1 MSRHVSSKA
10 KEVLSAFFMLSAAVV
25 AFAGPVASATWT
37 GAVEFRNLS
46 ESFTYNASVIDSTV
60 PPGLTVIVR

>member
-1 MSRHVSSKA
+1 
-10 KEVLSAFFMLSAAVV
+10 MLFALAATGI

-37 GAVEFRNLS
+37 GSVEFRNLS

-60 PPGLTVIVR
+60 PPGLIVIGR